1 MTVSVGDAALY
12 LGADDT
18 GLDRDLD
25 RAEGKTKGWLDR
37 ISDGI
42 GIAIGNVVVGAV
54 GKLASGIASVGGQVL
69 SMSADIDVATGQL
82 QTRLGL
88 TEQQALTFGD
98 AIRQVYGDNFGESI
112 DDVGNAVATVGQQLQ
127 ALDQL
132 TQKNLGNVTEYAISL
147 RDAFDQD
154 VGQSVN
160 AAGVLVD
167 KFGLS
172 WDDAFSF
179 ITRGLQNGLNASDDF
194 LDTITEYGVQF
205 ADGGANAAQFFSVM
219 ESGLQAGML
228 GTDKAADLFKEFRLR
243 IQDGSDATSKALAQI
258 GIDANDLAEQFA
270 DGSLTAIDAFAL
282 IQGKLAEVDDENVRF
297 QAGVAL
303 MGSQYEDLGQSAAAG
318 IDPALRGISE
328 LSGATD
334 SLNRQYENLPTMFE
348 GWKRR
353 ALLAMEPIGAKL
365 LDLGNKVTP
374 YVEKAFAFMEQR
386 VIPVITGIAERFG
399 GTVERI
405 FGAVD
410 WLLQQIS
417 GWGIDHLFSVF
428 EDGTSL
434 LGGFLEQFGM
444 AEGPAMAFGRFI
456 STIVGGLRD
465 LWTYL
470 TNLLQP
476 IIDAVTQF
484 VSFRD
489 VLTAIG
495 IILAVTL
502 LPALASLVAG
512 IIAALAPVI
521 LIVGGI
527 ALAVA
532 ALRHAWET
540 DFGGIR
546 DFAAGIWAAIQG
558 AFAAFKALFSGD
570 WDGFLEKIKGAWN
583 AGWNAVVT
591 FLGNL
596 WSMVQPKLAEWWTAI
611 SAWFAGIDWGAL
623 GTQVITFIA
632 NAIGELWNFVWPKL
646 IEWQNSVTAW
656 FESVDWKQLAYDLI
670 TKILNGLREFDQR
683 SAVVLQAWWDG
694 IKAWFESIDW
704 GSLARQIIDG
714 LVSVLKGSS
723 AFLDAL
729 LDMAK
734 GAWEAVKDFFGVHS
748 PSTLAMDLVRQI
760 KTGLIIEADDS
771 GGVDSSM
778 GGMARRMYDAMTGQL
793 SPVLQPATGNT
804 YHSNLTIYTNA
815 PYEPIAEDFRMM
827 TQNWR
832 AM

>member
-1 MTVSVGDAALY
+1 MTVGIGDAALY

-98 AIRQVYGDNFGESI
+98 AIRQVYGDNFGESL
-112 DDVGNAVATVGQQLQ
+112 DDVGNAVATVGQQLK

-132 TQKNLGNVTEYAISL
+132 TQKNLGQVTEYAIGL
-147 RDAFDQD
+147 RDAFDVD

-172 WDDAFSF
+172 WDGAFSF
-179 ITRGLQNGLNASDDF
+179 ITRGLQNGLNASGDF
-194 LDTITEYGVQF
+194 LESITEYGVQF

-228 GTDKAADLFKEFRLR
+228 GTDKAADMFKEFRIR
-243 IQDGSDATSKALAQI
+243 IQDGSTTTSDALQQV
-258 GIDANDLAEQFA
+258 GINADDLAEQFA
-270 DGSLTAIDAFAL
+270 DGSITAIDAFAL
-282 IQGKLAEVDDENVRF
+282 IQKKLADVDDENVRF

-318 IDPALRGISE
+318 IDPALRGMKE

-365 LDLGNKVTP
+365 LDIGNRVTP
-374 YVEKAFAFMEQR
+374 YVERAFAFLEAKIVPIVGRIADGMGQFVDVLLRTGDPLQAAAALLSGFIPPEQM
-386 VIPVITGIAERFG
+386 A
-399 GTVERI
+399 RI
-405 FGAVD
+405 RGFSEALGKVWD
-410 WLLQQIS
+410 WL
-417 GWGIDHLFSVF
+417 
-428 EDGTSL
+428 TK
-434 LGGFLEQFGM
+434 
-444 AEGPAMAFGRFI
+444 
-456 STIVGGLRD
+456 
-465 LWTYL
+465 
-470 TNLLQP
+470 LLQP
-476 IIDAVTQF
+476 VIDAVAQF
-484 VSFRD
+484 VSFQD

-495 IILAVTL
+495 VILAVTL
-502 LPALASLVAG
+502 LPMLASLVAG

-521 LIVGGI
+521 LIVSGI

-546 DFAAGIWAAIQG
+546 DFAAGVWAAIQG

-570 WDGFLEKIKGAWN
+570 WEGFLEKIKAAWN
-583 AGWNAVVT
+583 TGWNAVVT

-596 WSMVQPKLAEWWTAI
+596 WGMVQPKLAEWWTAI

-646 IEWQNSVTAW
+646 IEWQNSVNAW